1 MADRYVV
8 LGLAP
13 ARSRWFGEVAQWS
26 HGAALPIE
34 FVKCV
39 SPTELTARLASGR
52 TFSAVLVDA
61 GQPGLDRD
69 LVDGARAA
77 GAAVIVVA
85 DDRTNAMARD
95 WTALGASTVLP
106 ATLSRDELLEALAT
120 NSQPIRRGE
129 TLPRDAD
136 VDADGA
142 AHWRGRMVAV
152 VGPGGTGTSTAAIAL
167 AQGLGGDVDNG
178 GLVVLAD
185 LQLHAEQAMLHDARD
200 VVPGVQELVDA
211 HRSGHPTLDEVR
223 ALTYRVDQRR
233 YHLLLGLRRARFW
246 STLRPRAVEAALTSL
261 ARAFSVVVCDVGA
274 DVEGEDDGGSAD
286 VEERNVLART
296 ALGRAD
302 VVIAVGSPTMKG
314 AHSLGRVIDDVVA
327 FGVAPARIAPVF
339 NRAPRAP
346 RHRAQLT
353 SAIADLAGPAASG
366 DLPSPVFLPERR
378 VDDAL
383 RDGVRLPGAIA
394 DPLVAVYRAV
404 LARTVDTAPAAAR
417 HDDDLLPRR
426 VRPGELGAWAPS

>member
-1 MADRYVV
+1 MPDRYVV

-13 ARSRWFGEVAQWS
+13 ARSRWFREVAQWS
-26 HGAALPIE
+26 NGAALPLE

-52 TFSAVLVDA
+52 AFSAALVDA

-69 LVDGARAA
+69 LVDSARAA
-77 GAAVIVVA
+77 GVAVLVVA
-85 DDRTNAMARD
+85 GELGGTTRD

-106 ATLSRDELLEALAT
+106 ASLARDDLLDALAT
-120 NSQPIRRGE
+120 HAHAIGRGDV
-129 TLPRDAD
+129 LPHERDAD
-136 VDADGA
+136 GGGVAT
-142 AHWRGRMVAV
+142 WRGRVVAV
-152 VGPGGTGTSTAAIAL
+152 VGPGGTGVSTAAIAL
-167 AQGLGGDVDNG
+167 AQGLGGKVDRT
-178 GLVVLAD
+178 GLVLLAD
-185 LQLHAEQAMLHDARD
+185 LRLHAEQAMLHDARD

-211 HRSGHPTLDEVR
+211 HRSGRPTPDEVR
-223 ALTYRVDQRR
+223 GLTYRVDERR

-246 STLRPRAVEAALTSL
+246 STLRPRAVEAAITSL
-261 ARAFSVVVCDVGA
+261 ARAVSVVVCDTGA
-274 DVEGEDDGGSAD
+274 DVESEADGGSAD
-286 VEERNVLART
+286 VEDRNVLSRA

-314 AHSLGRVIDDVVA
+314 AHSLGRVIDDLVA

-346 RHRAQLT
+346 RLRAQLT
-353 SAIADLAGPAASG
+353 AAIAELASPAASET
-366 DLPSPVFLPERR
+366 LPSPVFLPERR

-383 RDGVRLPGAIA
+383 RDGVRLPSALA
-394 DPLVAVYRAV
+394 DPLVSLYTAV
-404 LARTVDTAPAAAR
+404 LARNADAAPAALA